1 MSKEELADIK
11 TIKTDMKLMSDNM
24 LLTNAEIERMNN
36 HIRIFKGYGKTLDSI
51 ETAIL
56 GSSLNGNDG
65 LLSKINKINQ
75 KIDEYETMKTQ
86 FNVAKWVFG
95 IFASAIIVGYV
106 SELYH
111 SKEEKKQEIEN
122 IKQQD

>member
-11 TIKTDMKLMSDNM
+11 TIKQDMKLMSDNM

-36 HIRIFKGYGKTLDSI
+36 HIKIFKGYGKTLDSI

-65 LLSKINKINQ
+65 LLSKMNKINQ

-95 IFASAIIVGYV
+95 VVTGAVIIGYIN
-106 SELYH
+106 EIYH
-111 SKEEKKQEIEN
+111 SKEKKQDIEN
-122 IKQQD
+122 VKQN